1 MNMDLLVKYETTENG
16 KTTVER
22 YRFSDSQSPD
32 THRNDHRCQR
42 AEGDDCNSRQ
52 ERTTKS

>member
-1 MNMDLLVKYETTENG
+1 MDLLVKYETTENG

-22 YRFSDSQSPD
+22 YRFSDSQSTD